1 VQIDASV
8 AVIVVIFGVTFLV
21 LRSFLFKPVLGIL
34 EERKAEA
41 SSARAIW
48 EETRAV
54 TAGEL
59 DAQRALLS
67 DARVEARARREEIRR
82 EAQLARFET
91 LADAKREAE
100 ARLAE
105 AQAELE
111 RAIAEQKAALE
122 QRARRLSEQMTVK
135 LLGRAS

>member
-67 DARVEARARREEIRR
+67 DARKSEERHSWLGSRRWPTPSARRRLGWPRPRPSWSGRSPSRR
-82 EAQLARFET
+82 RPSSSELA
-91 LADAKREAE
+91 
-100 ARLAE
+100 
-105 AQAELE
+105 
-111 RAIAEQKAALE
+111 
-122 QRARRLSEQMTVK
+122 
-135 LLGRAS
+135 ASASR